1 MPTKPKP
8 RMGRPVT
15 VGRGRATA
23 ARAITLRL
31 SAAEDRALTAAAG
44 SRTAVGSYLRGA
56 GLALPLI
63 VDALES
69 GGDTPTGEEACA
81 PALAELR
88 KVLPRVVPRRDGA
101 TERPGRGRSER

>member
-63 VDALES
+63 VDALDS
-69 GGDTPTGEEACA
+69 AGDTLTGEEACGI
-81 PALAELR
+81 ALGVLR
-88 KVLPRVVPRRDGA
+88 RVVPKRDET
-101 TERPGRGRSER
+101 TEHPRARKE

>member
-63 VDALES
+63 VDALDS
-69 GGDTPTGEEACA
+69 AGDTLTGEEACGL
-81 PALAELR
+81 ALGVLR
-88 KVLPRVVPRRDGA
+88 RVVPRRDGA

>member
-31 SAAEDRALTAAAG
+31 STAEDRALTAAAG

-63 VDALES
+63 VDALDS
-69 GGDTPTGEEACA
+69 AGDTLTGEEACGI
-81 PALAELR
+81 ALGVLR
-88 KVLPRVVPRRDGA
+88 RVVPRRDGA
-101 TERPGRGRSER
+101 TERPQARKE

>member
-63 VDALES
+63 VDALDS
-69 GGDTPTGEEACA
+69 AGDTLTGEEACGI
-81 PALAELR
+81 ALGVLR
-88 KVLPRVVPRRDGA
+88 RVVPRRDGA
-101 TERPGRGRSER
+101 IERPGRGRSER

>member
-63 VDALES
+63 VDALDS
-69 GGDTPTGEEACA
+69 AGDTLTGEEACGI
-81 PALAELR
+81 ALGVLR
-88 KVLPRVVPRRDGA
+88 RVVPRRDET
-101 TERPGRGRSER
+101 TERPPGRGRSE

>member
-63 VDALES
+63 VDALDS
-69 GGDTPTGEEACA
+69 AGDTLTGEEACGI
-81 PALAELR
+81 ALGVLR
-88 KVLPRVVPRRDGA
+88 RVVPRRDEP
-101 TERPGRGRSER
+101 TERPRARKE

>member
-69 GGDTPTGEEACA
+69 GGDTLTDTEAIRLALGYARHVIPTPATSGEE
-81 PALAELR
+81 
-88 KVLPRVVPRRDGA
+88 
-101 TERPGRGRSER
+101 

>member
-63 VDALES
+63 VDALDS
-69 GGDTPTGEEACA
+69 AGDTLTGDEACGI
-81 PALAELR
+81 ALGVLR
-88 KVLPRVVPRRDGA
+88 RVVPRRDE
-101 TERPGRGRSER
+101 T